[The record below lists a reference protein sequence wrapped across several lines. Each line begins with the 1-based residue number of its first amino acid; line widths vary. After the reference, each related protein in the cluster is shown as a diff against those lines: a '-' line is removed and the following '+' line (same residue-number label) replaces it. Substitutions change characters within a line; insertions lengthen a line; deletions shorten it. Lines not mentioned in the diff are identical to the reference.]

1 MHRNNGIPHPDA
13 FVRLWQTCGTHIV
26 PRRNA
31 KIRLAIRVAGV
42 QAPLITA
49 TSTRGDQQGTALCP
63 RRQRMGAM
71 NGQHTL
77 REQIESREALDTV
90 STPQRVCLGI
100 AALGGI
106 ALIAIVAYTMRF
118 MS

>member
-1 MHRNNGIPHPDA
+1 
-13 FVRLWQTCGTHIV
+13 
-26 PRRNA
+26 
-31 KIRLAIRVAGV
+31 
-42 QAPLITA
+42 
-49 TSTRGDQQGTALCP
+49 
-63 RRQRMGAM
+63 M

-106 ALIAIVAYTMRF
+106 ALIAIVAYTMKF